1 MVRSFR
7 ASVRASALTLF
18 GVAAFT
24 YASAAFA
31 GCGDDSW
38 KHPASFQS
46 DGTAA
51 SLLHRASLSDLTGQP
66 IVGMWSFKMMAGS
79 ATVDYGYVQ
88 WHSDGTE
95 IENSAGRAPSTENF
109 CMGIWHPTGLRS
121 FHLSHYALS
130 YTTSGVLNGKVHISE
145 DVTVNGTGTAYS
157 GTFALDLYD
166 PTSGALLQHV
176 PGQVTAQRISN

>member
-109 CMGIWHPTGLRS
+109 CLGIWHPTGLRS

-145 DVTVNGTGTAYS
+145 DVPVNGTGTA
-157 GTFALDLYD
+157 
-166 PTSGALLQHV
+166 
-176 PGQVTAQRISN
+176 